1 MENIKKISQCCEKQA
16 QGSENSESIDVLNDV
31 VNTKDGDNGKQ
42 ISSIRFI
49 NTLFNDDEYSE
60 YKPTL
65 VGGWVQNGNID
76 NYKSNI
82 MLNIT
87 TIINDGDAEVTKSK
101 YYTFGTIYITVKP
114 YTYKVTVELVKNSDG
129 VDESYKNEYNG
140 VLQKLKL
147 LLNKKYDKQI
157 TINDMEFN
165 NFEMWLNQTKFFNYI
180 FRNFFEKDSVIL
192 ENRVVTPRK
201 INITHLMVYET
212 LININNYIQQQKDS
226 MVSII
231 CNDDSS
237 EDSVSYFSNIFD
249 SVCIGLKINNNII
262 YFSSTNF
269 IGESF
274 FTEGY
279 ENVKLVKNQ
288 KALLNN

>member
-16 QGSENSESIDVLNDV
+16 QGSENSELIDVLNDA

-42 ISSIRFI
+42 KSSMRFI
-49 NTLFNDDEYSE
+49 NALFNDNEYSE

-65 VGGWVQNGNID
+65 VGGWVQNGNIN
-76 NYKSNI
+76 NYKSHI
-82 MLNIT
+82 KLNIT

-129 VDESYKNEYNG
+129 VDESYKNEYNR
-140 VLQKLKL
+140 VLQKLKS

-157 TINDMEFN
+157 SINDTEFN

-180 FRNFFEKDSVIL
+180 FRDFFEKDSIIL

-201 INITHLMVYET
+201 INITHLMIYET

-231 CNDDSS
+231 YNDDSS
-237 EDSVSYFSNIFD
+237 EDSISYFTNIFD

-288 KALLNN
+288 KDLLSN